1 MNKYLDLAGLTYF
14 KNKLKTSNEQAITTA
29 INEALSQFKA
39 DIITV
44 VSKLPTTGEEGKMYL
59 VPQEDGTYFTYTWE
73 DNEFKPIGKGGI
85 NVDVDL
91 SNYYTKTEA
100 NSTFVKAKDL
110 VAITN
115 EEIDEIMV

>member
-14 KNKLKTSNEQAITTA
+14 KNKLKTTNDQAITTA
-29 INEALSQFKA
+29 INEALSQYKA

-59 VPQEDGTYFTYTWE
+59 VPQEDGTYLTYTWE

-85 NVDVDL
+85 TVDL
-91 SNYYTKTEA
+91 SNYYTKAEA